1 MTLLKRILKWI
12 GIVMLAVVLAGGI
25 YLFVSYWTS
34 TNDCDSR
41 TGPPTNPM
49 KAIRKCEYGS
59 LTLRAV
65 EKPIPTD
72 NQVLIKV
79 RAASLNAA
87 DGHLLRGSFVMR
99 PITGMRKPKD
109 SRFGIDC
116 AGTVETVGKN
126 VTQFKPGDEV
136 FGAANG
142 TIAEYVCAPERTLVT
157 KPGNVTFEQAGSVAV
172 AGLTALQG
180 LRNQGNIQPGQKV
193 LVNGASGGVGTF
205 AVQIAKAFG
214 AEVTAVC
221 SPRNLEQARSIGAD
235 HVIDY
240 TKEDFTVSSQRYDMI
255 FDNVGNH
262 TIAERRRVLAPNG
275 ICVLAGMGSAG
286 KHEGQ
291 WSRLAGNLKSFFV
304 SPFISQKFKFFIG
317 KVLQADLAVLRD
329 LMQEGKLKPVIDREY
344 PMSKTAEALDY
355 LEEGHARGKVV
366 ITVEQDNQL

>member
-1 MTLLKRILKWI
+1 MKLVKWILKWT
-12 GIVMLAVVLAGGI
+12 GIVTLVIVLVGG
-25 YLFVSYWTS
+25 LFLFIAYWQS
-34 TNDCDSR
+34 SNDCDR
-41 TGPPTNPM
+41 NTAAPAHPM

-65 EKPIPTD
+65 EKPSPTD
-72 NQVLIKV
+72 DQVLVKV
-79 RAASLNAA
+79 RAASLNAV

-99 PITGMRKPKD
+99 PLSGMRKPKD

-116 AGTVETVGKN
+116 AGTVEAVGKN

-142 TIAEYVCAPERTLVT
+142 AIAEYVCAPERTLVT
-157 KPGNVTFEQAGSVAV
+157 KPDNITFQQAGSVAV

-221 SPRNLEQARSIGAD
+221 SPRNVEQARSIGAD

-240 TKEDFTVSSQRYDMI
+240 TKEDFTMGDQRYDMI

-262 TIAERRRVLAPNG
+262 TIAERRRVLTPNG

-291 WSRLAGNLKSFFV
+291 WSRLTGNLKSFFV
-304 SPFISQKFKFFIG
+304 SPFISQKFNFFIA
-317 KVLQADLAVLRD
+317 KLLRADLTVLRD
-329 LMQEGKLKPVIDREY
+329 LMQEGKVKPVIDREY
-344 PMSKTAEALDY
+344 PMSETAEALSY
-355 LEEGHARGKVV
+355 LEEGHARGKIV
-366 ITVEQDNQL
+366 ITIE

>member
-1 MTLLKRILKWI
+1 MKLLKLILKWT
-12 GIVMLAVVLAGGI
+12 GIVMLVLVLVGGV
-25 YLFVSYWTS
+25 YLFFAYWTS
-34 TNDCDSR
+34 TNDCESKIAA
-41 TGPPTNPM
+41 PTHPM

-59 LTLRAV
+59 LTLRTV

-72 NQVLIKV
+72 DQILIKV
-79 RAASLNAA
+79 HAASLNAA

-99 PITGMRKPKD
+99 PLTGMRKPKD

-142 TIAEYVCAPERTLVT
+142 AIAEYVCASERTLVT
-157 KPGNVTFEQAGSVAV
+157 KPDNITFQQAGSVAV

-180 LRNQGNIQPGQKV
+180 LRNQGNIKPGQKV

-240 TKEDFTVSSQRYDMI
+240 TKEDFTVSDQRYDMI

-262 TIAERRRVLAPNG
+262 TIAERRRVLTPNG

-291 WSRLAGNLKSFFV
+291 WSRLTGNLKSFFV
-304 SPFISQKFKFFIG
+304 SPFISQKFKFYIA
-317 KVLQADLAVLRD
+317 KLLQSDLTVLRD
-329 LMQEGKLKPVIDREY
+329 LMQEGKVKPVIDREY
-344 PMSKTAEALDY
+344 PISETTEALGY

-366 ITVEQDNQL
+366 IKIE